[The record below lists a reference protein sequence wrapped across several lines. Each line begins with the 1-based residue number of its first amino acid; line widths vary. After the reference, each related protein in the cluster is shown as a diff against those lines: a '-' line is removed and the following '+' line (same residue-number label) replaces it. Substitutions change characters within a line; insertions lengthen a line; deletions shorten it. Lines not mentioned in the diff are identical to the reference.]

1 MLKTKFFTVLL
12 LLFTAIIFAQ
22 KYDLPYF
29 LSQAQKNSA
38 SIKESANLVL
48 LGDLQSRII
57 KAQSAGF
64 LVNATSE
71 VLVAPFFDSNG
82 KAIEITTT
90 PSTNAYGYDAGITN
104 GGLYSAQINITKN
117 LFNRTIT
124 DNLLLQNQLQNNTIT
139 LNSEDFRN
147 NLVKNITDSYIA
159 IYQLQ
164 LQEDFIKN
172 TILDF
177 DNRLKVVE
185 LLVRKGILLQSDYL
199 LLQLDIE
206 SKNIERQQVENSLK
220 TSISAL
226 QTISGLAN
234 ESINKVEIPYITKL
248 IFKDLSFYERKF
260 ENDSLQVVANQKVFE
275 NQYKAQV
282 SFYGNAGINAVEV
295 NDMYRKIG
303 ASTGVRLSI
312 PIYDGHQ
319 RKVNA
324 EQNRLRIENLTTYK
338 LNSAIQRKNNLENL
352 NRQIVDNDKAI
363 QLLEIQEKKYEQIL
377 EIYKGKLVQGQISIV
392 EYLSIM
398 QNYRMSVY
406 TKLQTQTNHWLLQSQ
421 LNYLQW

>member
-48 LGDLQSRII
+48 LGALQSRII
-57 KAQSAGF
+57 KAQNAGF

-260 ENDSLQVVANQKVFE
+260 ESYPRTDC
-275 NQYKAQV
+275 
-282 SFYGNAGINAVEV
+282 
-295 NDMYRKIG
+295 
-303 ASTGVRLSI
+303 
-312 PIYDGHQ
+312 
-319 RKVNA
+319 
-324 EQNRLRIENLTTYK
+324 
-338 LNSAIQRKNNLENL
+338 
-352 NRQIVDNDKAI
+352 
-363 QLLEIQEKKYEQIL
+363 
-377 EIYKGKLVQGQISIV
+377 
-392 EYLSIM
+392 
-398 QNYRMSVY
+398 NYSSSPEDDY
-406 TKLQTQTNHWLLQSQ
+406 
-421 LNYLQW
+421 